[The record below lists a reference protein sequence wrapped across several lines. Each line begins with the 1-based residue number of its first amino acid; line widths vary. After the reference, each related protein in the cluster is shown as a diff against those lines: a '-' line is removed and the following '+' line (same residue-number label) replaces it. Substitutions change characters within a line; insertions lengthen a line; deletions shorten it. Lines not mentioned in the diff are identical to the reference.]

1 MHWFYMIWEVFV
13 NTIEE
18 ILFLYLLIH
27 QLGYEAKR
35 RPYVISGLII
45 KILWLTFL
53 NFFVS
58 DTTLRLTL
66 LLISDILYSVLLFH
80 GNTGQKI
87 FWGSSAIPIA
97 LSADYVAFWL
107 AGNFTE
113 YSLGDLLLPGKIR
126 LLMTLVYL
134 LICAMIF
141 YMLAHW
147 RKKNLFLPLRF
158 RILLILLVCL
168 GVVASEQ
175 LHGIIITADVTGT
188 NTSFINQ
195 LEFIS
200 FIVLFILFSF
210 VLFIEYLG
218 VVTRQNE
225 TLRNEAAINALKR
238 EHYETITTAI
248 SALRTWKHDY
258 KTHLQVILTLAKEG
272 KTQKLEEYVSN
283 LETDLM
289 NASHTVS
296 TNHQILDALL
306 SAKILEFQKHS
317 IKFSYEVFLV
327 KSLPFDD
334 IIFASL
340 IGNLL
345 QNALDACRNM
355 KDHQDKYIT
364 FCIKP
369 FHEMIYIKVENSTA
383 NQYAYHPD
391 GTLKTTKKDN
401 GHGLGLKRVKEIVSD
416 AKGFC
421 TISPEPDKFTVV
433 IMLPLP
439 DHSHEVDYGN

>member
-1 MHWFYMIWEVFV
+1 MQWFYITWEIIV
-13 NTIEE
+13 NGIESS
-18 ILFLYLLIH
+18 LFIYLLMH
-27 QLGYEAKR
+27 QLEYNSQK
-35 RPYVISGLII
+35 RPYII
-45 KILWLTFL
+45 YGILLRAFWLTFL
-53 NFFVS
+53 NFIVIN
-58 DTTLRLTL
+58 TTCTL
-66 LLISDILYSVLLFH
+66 ILMLFFDISYAAALFRS
-80 GNTGQKI
+80 NTGRKVL
-87 FWGSSAIPIA
+87 WGCGYVIIA
-97 LSADYVAFWL
+97 LFADNLTFWF
-107 AGNFTE
+107 ASNFTHFQ
-113 YSLGDLLLPGKIR
+113 LQDLIIPGKIR
-126 LLMTLVYL
+126 FLMTLVYL
-134 LICAMIF
+134 LTCTMGV
-141 YMLAHW
+141 YVLSHW
-147 RKKNLFLPLRF
+147 RKKDLFLPVSF
-158 RILLILLVCL
+158 RITLSLLMCL
-168 GVVASEQ
+168 GIITSDQ
-175 LHGIIITADVTGT
+175 LLSIIISASITG
-188 NTSFINQ
+188 NDLFINH
-195 LEFIS
+195 LEMIS
-200 FIVLFILFSF
+200 YSFLFILFSF

-258 KTHLQVILTLAKEG
+258 KTHLQVILALAKEG
-272 KTQKLEEYVSN
+272 KTQKLEEYISS
-283 LETDLM
+283 LETDLV
-289 NASHTVS
+289 NTSHMVS
-296 TNHQILDALL
+296 TDNQILDALM
-306 SAKILEFQKHS
+306 STKILEFQKYS

-327 KSLPFDD
+327 KSLPFND

-355 KDHQDKYIT
+355 KDHQDKYIA

-391 GTLKTTKKDN
+391 GTLKTTKKDD

-421 TISPEPDKFTVV
+421 TISPEPDKFAVV